1 MKASENDILK
11 KIEEEFSFPGN
22 GDLILGPGDDCA
34 VLKPIKGQLVI
45 TTDEQVEGTHF
56 FPGSAPEDIACKL
69 MRSNI
74 SDLAGMG
81 NIRPISCLA
90 GAALTTETQTDFI
103 ERFIQQLKKEARHF
117 GITIAGG
124 NLAAARENH
133 FYMTV
138 WGEAQSAPI
147 LRGGT
152 KEGDILVNIGPLG
165 ESKAALEAI
174 QEMQKPGL
182 NAKNLQDFTGKITNK
197 PGKHGSI
204 DNSGAETKTAI
215 ERTVYSQLI
224 ESFWRP
230 EPQLNA
236 GKIIAEEGLAAA
248 MLDNSDGLFKSA
260 KILAERAGLKAIID
274 ASQIKISAFLEKWC
288 KAHGKD
294 AKAYAIAGGEDY
306 GLIFSM
312 RKEKL
317 PILKEKLPGAYQIGH
332 FEKGNGTAIVNFNGK
347 IEEFEHF

>member
-22 GDLILGPGDDCA
+22 DDLILGPGDDCA

-56 FPGSAPEDIACKL
+56 FHGSEPEDIACKL

-74 SDLAGMG
+74 SDLASMG
-81 NIRPISCLA
+81 NVRPISCLA
-90 GAALTTETQTDFI
+90 GAALAPETQPDFI
-103 ERFIQQLKKEARHF
+103 DRFIQQLKKEARHF

-147 LRGGT
+147 LRDGT
-152 KEGDILVNIGPLG
+152 REGDILVNIGPLG
-165 ESKAALEAI
+165 EAKAALEAM
-174 QEMQKPGL
+174 QEMK
-182 NAKNLQDFTGKITNK
+182 
-197 PGKHGSI
+197 
-204 DNSGAETKTAI
+204 NSGSNPINLRNLPDKFQDEYSGIDSSAAKKAI
-215 ERTVYSQLI
+215 EQTVYLQLL

-230 EPQLNA
+230 EPQLKA
-236 GKIIAEEGLAAA
+236 GRIIAEECLAAA
-248 MLDNSDGLFKSA
+248 MLDNSDGLLKSS
-260 KILAERAGLKAIID
+260 KILAERAGLKAVID
-274 ASQIKISAFLEKWC
+274 ASQIKISDCLGKWC
-288 KAHGKD
+288 MAHGKN

-317 PILKEKLPGAYQIGH
+317 PILKQKLPGAYQIGH
-332 FEKGNGTAIVNFNGK
+332 FEKGSGADIENFDGK
-347 IEEFEHF
+347 IEGFEHF